1 MNMNFKNF
9 SLGKFKKPQ
18 IFALVAVFFAFLV
31 SIPLLPLPAL
41 SNNTR
46 ANIQFVSPNWVAE
59 NAKDPNLR
67 ILDVRNFPLDYIEG
81 HLPNAI
87 NVADTVFR
95 GPKPGLP
102 VQYWN
107 TQKLGQIFAS
117 SGLTNNTR
125 VLVYSDG
132 RDVLGA
138 TMVAYLLERS
148 GVKNIAVLDGGYAGY
163 KAAGNVTKE
172 FPKYSVGKFTVQDN
186 PSIRV
191 TLNDVRKL
199 INKPGVTFIDPR
211 PEKLFRGEEDIWIR
225 NGHIPGARN
234 IPWVTF
240 TDGKNPHKLKSLD
253 EIKQILADKKITPA
267 NDVIVSCSTGREAT
281 LQYVVLKHLLGYPK
295 VRIYEGSWTEYSTQK
310 DLPVETGPERAV

>member
-1 MNMNFKNF
+1 MNFKNF
-9 SLGKFKKPQ
+9 SLRKFKKPQ

-87 NVADTVFR
+87 NVPDTVFR

-117 SGLTNNTR
+117 SGLTNNTL

-132 RDVLGA
+132 RDILGA

-148 GVKNIAVLDGGYAGY
+148 GVKNIAVLDGGY
-163 KAAGNVTKE
+163 K
-172 FPKYSVGKFTVQDN
+172 
-186 PSIRV
+186 
-191 TLNDVRKL
+191 
-199 INKPGVTFIDPR
+199 
-211 PEKLFRGEEDIWIR
+211 
-225 NGHIPGARN
+225 
-234 IPWVTF
+234 
-240 TDGKNPHKLKSLD
+240 
-253 EIKQILADKKITPA
+253 
-267 NDVIVSCSTGREAT
+267 
-281 LQYVVLKHLLGYPK
+281 
-295 VRIYEGSWTEYSTQK
+295 
-310 DLPVETGPERAV
+310 